1 MCTKIRPSRG
11 LALISTVDFIFI
23 LFSSSDLISKLEDT
37 GWINLGSNAR
47 YRKKAGVVTI
57 TGNSDGEV
65 VIPKFDGTITVGT
78 LPEDCRPDDNILAV
92 ATSKST
98 SGYLLQV
105 RVFATGQVSIT
116 NLNPNTTASYWGFS
130 LSYPV

>member
-1 MCTKIRPSRG
+1 M
-11 LALISTVDFIFI
+11 
-23 LFSSSDLISKLEDT
+23 
-37 GWINLGSNAR
+37 
-47 YRKKAGVVTI
+47 TI

-65 VIPKFDGTITVGT
+65 TIPKFDGALTLGT
-78 LPEDCRPDDNILAV
+78 LPEGFRPDGSVLTV
-92 ATSKST
+92 ATSKAS

-105 RVFATGQVSIT
+105 RVFEAGQVSIT